1 MKVLILGASSYVG
14 ARLYVDLQDTHEVLG
29 TYSTTHL
36 MKEHIHLDIT
46 DADEVDRVITQ
57 AKPDLII
64 HAANNANGRWCEA
77 NPEEAKRLNEDS
89 TNFILAAANKI
100 SAKLIYIS
108 SFAAINPNGVYGH
121 TKLASEEITK
131 QTKAGWLIL
140 RPSLIIGLSPNT
152 TNDRPFNRLLKNID
166 EGTPAEYDT
175 SWKFQPTWLGHIS
188 EVIALALERGVI
200 DQIIPIAV
208 PELKSRYD
216 LAVDILKPFNVGV
229 KPIDAGDR
237 SAVFAEDLSM
247 LDEFDLPSYSY
258 QQIIANIIKEI
269 QNRNL

>member
-1 MKVLILGASSYVG
+1 MKILILGASSYVG
-14 ARLYVDLQDTHEVLG
+14 ARLYLDLQDAHEVLG

-46 DADEVDRVITQ
+46 DEEEVDQVITQ
-57 AKPDLII
+57 AKPDVII

-77 NPEEAKRLNEDS
+77 NPDEANRLNEDS
-89 TNFILAAANKI
+89 TNSIVAAANKA
-100 SAKLIYIS
+100 SSKLIYIS

-175 SWKFQPTWLGHIS
+175 SWRFQPTWLGHIS
-188 EVIALALERGVI
+188 EVISMCLEQGIAR
-200 DQIIPIAV
+200 QTIPIAV

-216 LAVDILKPFNVGV
+216 LAVDILKPFNINV
-229 KPIDAGDR
+229 KPIDVGDT
-237 SAVFAEDLSM
+237 SAIAAEDLSI
-247 LDEFDLPSYSY
+247 LDKLGLPTHSY
-258 QQIIANIIKEI
+258 QQIISKIIKEI
-269 QNRNL
+269 EDR